1 MHAGTL
7 QQRRTRVRND
17 VLALLTSTLVAT
29 ASLAAPKSSDWPNV
43 GNDKGGA
50 RYSTLTQINRT
61 SVKDLQVA
69 WTYNTGDADP
79 KRGTTIEC
87 APIVIDGV
95 MYITTVSTKVVALNA
110 ETGKELWKFDPFAPG
125 MKLSGPIVSGGV
137 NRGVAYWTDGKGSE
151 RILLGAPDGRLISLD
166 AKTGKPDPAFGTEGI
181 LDMREGLEG
190 DMKRHPYGP
199 TSPPA
204 VFENLVIV
212 GYSASEGP
220 RPGAPGDVRAFDV
233 RTGKQVWRFH
243 TVPRPGE
250 YGNETWPSNGWQNRS
265 GVNAWGGYTVDEKR
279 GIVFAGLGSAA
290 FDFYGADRKGDNLF
304 ANSTIA
310 LDARTGKRLWHFQT
324 LHHDLWDHD
333 LPCPPVLGT
342 IKQNGR
348 SRDIAA
354 QVTKTGFCYVF
365 DRVTGKPIFD
375 IEERPVPQSDV
386 PGEYSAATQ
395 PVPVKPPPFAR
406 HNVGEED
413 VTDIS
418 PEARQEVM
426 KLFRSLKAGAIFT
439 PPSLSGTITVPGFH
453 GGATWSGASFDPT
466 TGYLYVNSNNMPNVT
481 KITPPPSTDPTGYG
495 FDGYNRFLDKDGY
508 PGIKPPWGLLTAID
522 LNKGEFAW
530 QVVLGEFPELTARG
544 IPPTG
549 TENFGGTIVTA
560 GGLVFIGGTMDEK
573 FHAFDKATGKLLWDF
588 KLPAGGYAT
597 PCTYSVNGRQF
608 VAIAAGGGGK
618 LRTKSGDAFV
628 AFALPNTRT
637 AGSARR

>member
-1 MHAGTL
+1 V
-7 QQRRTRVRND
+7 RRR
-17 VLALLTSTLVAT
+17 LLSLPLLSLLTIYAI
-29 ASLAAPKSSDWPNV
+29 AAPANTDWPNV
-43 GNDKGGA
+43 GNDKGGM
-50 RYSTLTQINRT
+50 RYSTLNQINLSNVR
-61 SVKDLQVA
+61 DLQVA

-87 APIVIDGV
+87 TPIVIDGV
-95 MYITTVSTKVVALNA
+95 MYISTVTTKVVALNA

-137 NRGVAYWTDGKGSE
+137 NRGLAYWSDGRGTE

-166 AKTGKPDPAFGTEGI
+166 AKGGKPDPAFGPDGI
-181 LDMREGLEG
+181 LDMRDGLEG

-199 TSPPA
+199 TSAPV

-220 RPGAPGDVRAFDV
+220 GPGAPGDVRAFDV
-233 RTGKQVWRFH
+233 RTGTQAWRFH

-250 YGNETWPSNGWQNRS
+250 VGHETWHSDGWQGRS
-265 GVNAWGGYTVDEKR
+265 GVNAWGGYTVDQKR

-290 FDFYGADRKGDNLF
+290 GDFYGSDRKGDNLF

-324 LHHDLWDHD
+324 LRHDVWDHD
-333 LPCPPVLGT
+333 LPCPPVLGV

-348 SRDIAA
+348 TRDIAA

-365 DRVTGKPIFD
+365 DRVTGEPIFG
-375 IEERPVPQSDV
+375 IEERRVPLSDI
-386 PGEYSAATQ
+386 PGEHSAATQ
-395 PVPVKPPPFAR
+395 PIPLKPPPFAR
-406 HNVGEED
+406 HTVGEDEL
-413 VTDIS
+413 TNIS
-418 PEARQEVM
+418 PEAHEEVLKRFKGM
-426 KLFRSLKAGAIFT
+426 KSGAIFT
-439 PPSLSGTITVPGFH
+439 PPSLQGTITVPGFH

-466 TGYLYVNSNNMPNVT
+466 SGILYVNSNNVPN
-481 KITPPPSTDPTGYG
+481 ITRLAAAPPNSTLGFQ

-508 PGIKPPWGLLTAID
+508 PALKPPWGVLTAID
-522 LNKGEFAW
+522 LHKGEFAW
-530 QVVLGEFPELTARG
+530 QITLGEFPELTARG

-573 FHAFDKATGKLLWDF
+573 FHAFDKSTGKLLWDY

-597 PCTYSVNGRQF
+597 PSTYSVNGRQY
-608 VAIAAGGGGK
+608 VVIAAGGGGK
-618 LRTKSGDAFV
+618 VRTKSGDTFV
-628 AFALPNTRT
+628 VFALPNTKA
-637 AGSARR
+637 AGATQR